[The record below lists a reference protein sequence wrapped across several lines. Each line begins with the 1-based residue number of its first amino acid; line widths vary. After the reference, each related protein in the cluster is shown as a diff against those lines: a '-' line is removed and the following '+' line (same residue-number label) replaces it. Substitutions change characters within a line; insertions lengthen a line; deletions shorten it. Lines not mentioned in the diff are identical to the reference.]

1 MRIKS
6 VSMVADST
14 GRRFSYPPVIFEMGL
29 SVAVEL
35 LRAVGFSQVRR
46 YGSRV
51 ILRKGREYRYS
62 CAL

>member
-1 MRIKS
+1 
-6 VSMVADST
+6 MVADST
-14 GRRFSYPPVIFEMGL
+14 GRRFAYPAVIFEMKL
-29 SVAVEL
+29 AVAVEL

-51 ILRKGREYRYS
+51 ILRRGREYRYI